1 MIASPMKRGKAVNS
15 FRLFSRRYRD
25 GFLFQYKAIKSVAD
39 WTVMLYLIIPS
50 LVIGTMIYRSW
61 WIDIPDWVEQIPF
74 ELFYLIP
81 FLYILTGYFRT
92 CLLEADQVFLVK
104 HQRLILGLKKWGIF
118 SSYSGS
124 FLLTAAVGGLLAP
137 FWLNHYAF
145 SFFSFVVYIVFLLS
159 SKWSHMAV
167 KGVLAGRKK
176 DWKRTGLFL
185 LAIVVQ
191 LQLWGTAFRLIT
203 AGFEII
209 LLLVSVGLVVLSL
222 ILNRKRITS
231 KNSMKRN
238 LHIEGILKVKWISL
252 IFMFSQH
259 VEKQPVS
266 SERSKP
272 RLFRKSQ
279 RLFKR
284 QTPTFGYLELFTKVL
299 IRNFTY
305 SATYTQSIG
314 VLSFSQ
320 IVLPALWLKLGAAA
334 LVALSI
340 LVWNEWIWGK
350 LITKH
355 PIGSKYSEKTE
366 FIKVQSITRTLAF
379 IPYFVI
385 LAISMLRY
393 FGVF

>member
-1 MIASPMKRGKAVNS
+1 MIASLMKRGKAVNS

-25 GFLFQYKAIKSVAD
+25 GFQFQYKAFKSVAD

-61 WIDIPDWVEQIPF
+61 WIDIPDWVEQVPF

-104 HQRLILGLKKWGIF
+104 HQRLFLGVKKWGIF
-118 SSYSGS
+118 STYAGT
-124 FLLTAAVGGLLAP
+124 FLLTFAVGGLLAP
-137 FWLNHYAF
+137 FWLNHYSISVFA
-145 SFFSFVVYIVFLLS
+145 FVVYMVFLLS

-167 KGVLAGRKK
+167 KGALAGKK
-176 DWKRTGLFL
+176 KSWKRTGLFL

-191 LQLWGTAFRLIT
+191 LQLWGIAYRLMA
-203 AGFEII
+203 AGLDVI
-209 LLLVSVGLVVLSL
+209 LLLVNIGLIFFSL
-222 ILNRKRITS
+222 VLNRKRIFS
-231 KNSMKRN
+231 ENSMKRN
-238 LHIEGILKVKWISL
+238 LHIEGNLKMKWISL
-252 IFMFSQH
+252 ILLFSQH

-272 RLFRKSQ
+272 LLFPKSQ
-279 RLFKR
+279 RIFKR

-340 LVWNEWIWGK
+340 FAWNEWIWEK
-350 LITKH
+350 LVTKH
-355 PIGSKYSEKTE
+355 PIGSKYSEKAE
-366 FIKVQSITRTLAF
+366 FIKVQSITRALAF
-379 IPYFVI
+379 IPYFAI
-385 LAISMLRY
+385 LAISMLHY